1 MSYSADL
8 EFVYQSLMDDRLSI
22 RLRVKLP
29 KQRALTTP
37 YVTDALSDKA
47 ASVRRYA
54 IATLTSMILT
64 HPFGA
69 MYGGFLNQPEWEA
82 RYQQVKEQLK
92 RLEAKRMG
100 PVPGAREEPATS
112 AADVGDGESMEG
124 EKAETDNGDIEE
136 SSNRSKPKES
146 AVQQNDIIE
155 VGDPALVQQPL
166 DADDMANLTRL
177 RLTKRYIADALEFIR
192 QVEGSMDV
200 LGQLLGSTSK
210 AEVLE
215 SIEFFKVAHE
225 YQMAGASVGHCNC
238 YVSLILRLRTLQSG
252 IKKMLHLIWTKDNS
266 GTTSE
271 EDKELKG
278 IRQRLIE
285 CYRSLYFDPV
295 DDSDS
300 RQQTNRI
307 AKNMIECVI
316 AEARI
321 LRILIRI
328 SKSLTKDATLAELT
342 SLEELMRTLYE
353 DGRVD
358 SDVVSTLW
366 QVYCAC
372 QGETFNLSSG

>member
-1 MSYSADL
+1 M
-8 EFVYQSLMDDRLSI
+8 
-22 RLRVKLP
+22 KLP

-82 RYQQVKEQLK
+82 RYRQVKEQLK

-100 PVPGAREEPATS
+100 PVPGAREEAATS
-112 AADVGDGESMEG
+112 AADAGDGESMEG
-124 EKAETDNGDIEE
+124 EKAETDEGGDDGNIEE
-136 SSNRSKPKES
+136 SFNRAKPKKS
-146 AVQQNDIIE
+146 AVQQNDTTE
-155 VGDPALVQQPL
+155 AMDPALVQQPL

-225 YQMAGASVGHCNC
+225 YQMAGASVGHCNY
-238 YVSLILRLRTLQSG
+238 YVSLILRLRTLQYG

-316 AEARI
+316 VQAQI
-321 LRILIRI
+321 LRILIG
-328 SKSLTKDATLAELT
+328 SPKASPK
-342 SLEELMRTLYE
+342 MRHWP
-353 DGRVD
+353 
-358 SDVVSTLW
+358 S
-366 QVYCAC
+366 
-372 QGETFNLSSG
+372 